1 VSVMSQEITTAAA
14 AAPSA
19 SSGPTMATAV
29 LLTGTSYSTRDQI
42 KAIGGGVWVKAW
54 NALAFP
60 EDKIAAVE
68 AFVKAQPSVPLSASK
83 SAPAAGA
90 PAASASKKADAAS
103 SASPAAKVSA
113 ATHTK
118 HCISSVRMCF

>member
-1 VSVMSQEITTAAA
+1 MSQEITTAAAA

-54 NALAFP
+54 NAWAFP
-60 EDKIAAVE
+60 EDKRAAVE
-68 AFVKAQPSVPLSASK
+68 AFVKSSASK
-83 SAPAAGA
+83 SA

-118 HCISSVRMCF
+118 HYISSVRMCS